1 MALNDIA
8 LCSRA
13 LIRLGA
19 QPITSFDDG
28 SAEAEICGA
37 LYPQSRDAL
46 LSSYGWNFATGQID
60 LLALNE
66 EPISEY
72 SNVFALPNDFLR
84 ALTAGS
90 GTKASG
96 LDYRIMRGK
105 LFTNATQVVLTY
117 IFRPDESEFPP
128 FFDSVLISR
137 MAAEL
142 CIPLT
147 ENTSRFETLTRLADT
162 EFSRAR
168 QMDAQQDRAQKLT
181 SFPLTDVRGS

>member
-19 QPITSFDDG
+19 QPITSFEDG
-28 SAEAEICGA
+28 STEGEICGA
-37 LYPQSRDAL
+37 LYAQSRDAL
-46 LSSYGWNFATGQID
+46 LSAYGWNFATGQVT
-60 LLALNE
+60 LAALNE
-66 EPISEY
+66 NGIGDY

-90 GTKASG
+90 GAKSSG

-105 LFTNATQVVLTY
+105 LYTNATQVVLTY
-117 IFRPDESEFPP
+117 VFRPDESEFPP

-137 MAAEL
+137 LAAEL

-147 ENTSRFETLTRLADT
+147 ENTSRFDTLMRLAET
-162 EFSRAR
+162 EFARAR
-168 QMDAQQDRAQKLT
+168 QLDAQQDRAQKLT
-181 SFPLTDVRGS
+181 SFPLTDVRE

>member
-1 MALNDIA
+1 MALTDIA

-19 QPITSFDDG
+19 QPITSFTDG
-28 SAEAEICGA
+28 SAESEICGA
-37 LYPQSRDAL
+37 LYDQSRDAL
-46 LSSYGWNFATGQID
+46 LSAYGWNFATKQMTLTQLTEDGSGD
-60 LLALNE
+60 LK
-66 EPISEY
+66 
-72 SNVFALPNDFLR
+72 NVFALPNDFLR

-90 GTKASG
+90 NGVNSG
-96 LDYRIMRGK
+96 IDYRIQQNK
-105 LFTNATQVVLTY
+105 LYTNASEIILTY
-117 IFRPDESEFPP
+117 IYRADEFEFPP

-147 ENTSRFETLTRLADT
+147 ENTSRYETFLRLAET

-168 QMDAQQDRAQKLT
+168 QLDAQQDKPQRLK
-181 SFPLTDVRGS
+181 SFPLTDVRK

>member
-28 SAEAEICGA
+28 SAEAEICNA
-37 LYPQSRDAL
+37 LYAQSRDAL
-46 LSSYGWNFATGQID
+46 LSAYGWNFATSQSN
-60 LLALNE
+60 LTALDE
-66 EPISEY
+66 IPIGEY

-84 ALTAGS
+84 ALTAGTGHKS
-90 GTKASG
+90 SG
-96 LDYRIMRGK
+96 LDYRIMQGK
-105 LFTNATQVVLTY
+105 LYTNATEVILTY
-117 IFRPDESEFPP
+117 IYRPHESEFPP

-147 ENTSRFETLTRLADT
+147 ENTSRFDTLMRLSET

-168 QMDAQQDRAQKLT
+168 QLDAQQDRAQKIT
-181 SFPLTDVRGS
+181 SFPLADVRK

>member
-1 MALNDIA
+1 MALTDIA

-19 QPITSFDDG
+19 QPITSFTDG
-28 SAEAEICGA
+28 STESEICGA

-46 LSSYGWNFATGQID
+46 LSAYGWNFATGQIE
-60 LLALNE
+60 LNALDEN
-66 EPISEY
+66 PIGEFSK
-72 SNVFALPNDFLR
+72 VFALPNDFLR

-90 GTKASG
+90 GSVNSG
-96 LDYRIMRGK
+96 IDYRIMRGK
-105 LFTNATQVVLTY
+105 LYTNATEIILTY
-117 IFRPDESEFPP
+117 IFRVDESEFPP
-128 FFDSVLISR
+128 YFDSILISR

-147 ENTSRFETLTRLADT
+147 ENTSRYETFMRLAET

-168 QMDAQQDRAQKLT
+168 QLDAQQDRPQRLK
-181 SFPLTDVRGS
+181 SFPLTDVRK

>member
-1 MALNDIA
+1 MALNDVAI
-8 LCSRA
+8 CSRA

-19 QPITSFDDG
+19 QPISSFDDG
-28 SAEAEICGA
+28 SAESEICGA
-37 LYPQSRDAL
+37 LYSQSRDAL
-46 LSSYGWNFATGQID
+46 LSAYGWNFATAQIE
-60 LLALNE
+60 LQQMNE
-66 EPISEY
+66 DPIGEFSH
-72 SNVFALPNDFLR
+72 VFALPNDFLR
-84 ALTAGS
+84 AMTAGS
-90 GTKASG
+90 GKVASG

-105 LFTNATQVVLTY
+105 LYTNATQVILTY

-147 ENTSRFETLTRLADT
+147 ENTSRYETMMKMSET

-168 QMDAQQDRAQKLT
+168 QLDAQQDRPQRLKY
-181 SFPLTDVRGS
+181 FPLTDVRE